1 MRYINSLD
9 YLSKLNSMRIRLGLD
24 RIRRLLKRLNHPQK
38 RYATVVIG
46 GTNGKGSIAAMT
58 ASMLSMGGFRTGLY
72 TSPHLIDVRERIR
85 IDGHMISIE
94 EMQACIE
101 EVKRQVTDDVTYFE
115 FLTAAA
121 FLYFDR
127 RQVDVAVLEVGMGGR
142 LDATNVTEPVVSVV
156 SNIALDHLTYLGTR
170 LEDIA
175 REKIGIIK
183 PGISCVTAVR
193 QSHLVKMLEE
203 ACLERKTR
211 LYRLGKDI
219 KVRNETDGIFSFK
232 GIHKDYNHLSCP
244 LKGRHQIDNAALA
257 VATVTL
263 LSEKGFR
270 LENNAIYQG
279 LKDTHWEGRLEILQK
294 RPVVL
299 IDAAHNPA
307 GIGALCDTLKTQFS
321 YRRLIVIFG
330 VLNDKDYK
338 NMLRKMA
345 PLVQHLIITRP
356 DSSRALSPEKI
367 FMIAQQYHCETVIVE
382 KPDEALHQALVEA
395 GSDDLICIT
404 GSVYLIGE
412 IKRVYQKVHR
422 EK

>member
-85 IDGHMISIE
+85 IDGHMISRE

-121 FLYFDR
+121 FLYFDC

-142 LDATNVTEPVVSVV
+142 LDATNVTEPAVSVV

-193 QSHLVKMLEE
+193 QKHIVKMLEE

-257 VATVTL
+257 VGTVAL

-356 DSSRALSPEKI
+356 DSSRSLSPEKI

-395 GSDDLICIT
+395 GPDDLICIT

>member
-1 MRYINSLD
+1 
-9 YLSKLNSMRIRLGLD
+9 
-24 RIRRLLKRLNHPQK
+24 
-38 RYATVVIG
+38 
-46 GTNGKGSIAAMT
+46 MT

-115 FLTAAA
+115 FLTATA

-193 QSHLVKMLEE
+193 QKHLVKMFEE

-232 GIHKDYNHLSCP
+232 GIHKDYHHLSCP
-244 LKGRHQIDNAALA
+244 VPVLIGLGARWSASSEIEHLRLANAALA

-338 NMLRKMA
+338 NMLRKMV
-345 PLVQHLIITRP
+345 PLVQRLIITRP
-356 DSSRALSPEKI
+356 DSSRSLSPEKI

-395 GSDDLICIT
+395 GPDDLICIT